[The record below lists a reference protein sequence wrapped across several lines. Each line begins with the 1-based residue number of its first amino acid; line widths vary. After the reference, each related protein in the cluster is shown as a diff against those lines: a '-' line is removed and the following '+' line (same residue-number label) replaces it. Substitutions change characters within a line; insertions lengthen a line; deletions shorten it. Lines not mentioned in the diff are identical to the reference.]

1 MNGDRLQI
9 YLYDRIDDWGDA
21 SAQSVVAQLQAH
33 AQAGGVDVYINS
45 LGGSVFEGLGIY
57 NALIRS
63 GLDVTTHVDGA
74 ALSIASVIAQAGTE
88 RRIARGGLMMVHN
101 PTVYPDA
108 SDPEQLAVA
117 AKNLAEIRATIAGV
131 YAARAGGTE
140 AAWVETMKSET
151 YYGPENAVAAGLAD
165 TIVDLPVATAPAQNG
180 APARVLNLDVLRLAM
195 QARAGDRAPQM
206 SARVVAPARRAQLSV
221 PARIVNL
228 FTPAATIAATTQT
241 PTMKVKDLLAKLGI
255 TDDTDLDVA
264 DAPETVTPATPA
276 VPAATTEA
284 TNAAPTAPAT
294 EAAPADAIAQL
305 TATVANLA
313 KTVTN
318 LAGQR
323 EASAQSD
330 YEALLSRKIQNYAM
344 PEADRAKWLERA
356 KTIGVENAAEILRDA
371 PDNACKPGRVVQA
384 PQNRGTQ
391 TADNAAT
398 QSFADYFAER
408 NADAGR

>member
-33 AQAGGVDVYINS
+33 TEAAGVDVYINS

-63 GLDVTTHVDGA
+63 GLGVTTHVDGA

-140 AAWVETMKSET
+140 AGWVETMKSET

-165 TIVDLPVATAPAQNG
+165 TIVDLPVATAPGADG
-180 APARVLNLDVLRLAM
+180 APSRVLNLDVLRLAM

-228 FTPAATIAATTQT
+228 FTPAAPVAVTTQT
-241 PTMKVKDLLAKLGI
+241 PTMKVKDLLAKLGL
-255 TDDTDLDVA
+255 TDDSELDVA
-264 DAPETVTPATPA
+264 ADTPEATPAATPA
-276 VPAATTEA
+276 VPVTQAA
-284 TNAAPTAPAT
+284 NAAPATPAT
-294 EAAPADAIAQL
+294 EAAPDALTQL
-305 TATVANLA
+305 TATVTNLA
-313 KTVTN
+313 KTVSN
-318 LAGQR
+318 LAGERQ
-323 EASAQSD
+323 ASAQTD

-356 KTIGVENAAEILRDA
+356 KTLGVENAAEILREK

-391 TADNAAT
+391 TADNMAT